1 MVTKDIPQGLIV
13 GPILLNFI
21 INLQPWNL
29 RWSILQQF
37 CGQYQ
42 IGAVVDTH
50 NEGKAQG
57 PWQTGEMG
65 WQEAHEAQQTQ
76 MQTLPCT

>member
-57 PWQTGEMG
+57 P
-65 WQEAHEAQQTQ
+65 
-76 MQTLPCT
+76 